1 MKTCFTTL
9 LLLVVLSGFGQFNE
23 RLVVLP
29 GANESS
35 SIHVFGDNVA
45 VVSRVLTD
53 INTLGSGNRW
63 NTCYSLLD
71 EFGNITSTSVYL
83 RGLIG
88 LYAFEDGFT
97 EDSSLHLQCG
107 QHIDSISTGG
117 AFYVVFNSQ
126 GDTARFTHMQNPWY
140 SDDPDYPGTSIMLPR
155 DFYLD
160 QQGYVFMSYGGQSG
174 EFTASDAGV
183 ICYGPDDTYQW
194 HIDFIDWDVH
204 EHVFALTKHNDLL
217 FLALNQ
223 QPTFVYDANIIIHK
237 VDPLTGDILQSYDEP
252 WDINVTE
259 VMEMISDSDGVVA
272 VGSTSLAIDI
282 PSEGLIMKLDEDM
295 NLIWATSVEH
305 NEVNYRRRYED
316 ITIAADGHY
325 IASGQAPYE
334 LEEPDPINGT
344 FMSDVT
350 LAKFHRDTG
359 ELMWQRFYRVV
370 ESEDKTHS
378 VWDVRATADGGLI
391 FCGESL
397 DYTEEEYTPENPV
410 QQGWVVKVDSF
421 GCLVEGCQNSVEE
434 VEGAAGWFMAGPNPL
449 PSGTPLNVYLASQPP
464 TGASLVL
471 TDMQGKRVAATP
483 ASGYNTTLIW
493 QLPALPAAT
502 YLLSLVDGQKVL
514 QTEKVQIIR

>member
-1 MKTCFTTL
+1 MNNHLTIF
-9 LLLVVLSGFGQFNE
+9 LLLVALSGFGQFNE

-29 GANESS
+29 GANETS
-35 SIHVFGDNVA
+35 SIHVNGEHIA
-45 VVSRVLTD
+45 VVSRVLSSFSTP
-53 INTLGSGNRW
+53 NSGVRW
-63 NTCYSLLD
+63 HTCYSILD
-71 EFGNITSTSVYL
+71 NSGAITSTDVYITGLAGLFSV
-83 RGLIG
+83 
-88 LYAFEDGFT
+88 EDGFS
-97 EDSSLHLQCG
+97 EDSNLHIQCG
-107 QHIDSISTGG
+107 GIIDSTDTGG
-117 AFYVVFNSQ
+117 AFYVLFDAQ
-126 GDTARFTHMQNPWY
+126 GDTARFTTMYNPWY
-140 SDDPDYPGTSIMLPR
+140 STDPDYPGTAVMLPR

-160 QQGYVFMSYGGQSG
+160 EQGYVFMSYGGQSG

-194 HIDFIDWDVH
+194 HIDFIDWEVH
-204 EHVFALTKHNDLL
+204 QHVFAMTKLNGYLYFALEDQQSDLVVDNVIWL
-217 FLALNQ
+217 
-223 QPTFVYDANIIIHK
+223 YK
-237 VDPLTGDILQSYDEP
+237 VDMQGNVVEVFEEP
-252 WDINVTE
+252 WETNFGLVRELITDGDHMVVVGAAQEQGE
-259 VMEMISDSDGVVA
+259 VPRFFISKFDG
-272 VGSTSLAIDI
+272 
-282 PSEGLIMKLDEDM
+282 EGQILWETMLGPTDFYKHIFED
-295 NLIWATSVEH
+295 V
-305 NEVNYRRRYED
+305 
-316 ITIAADGHY
+316 TIATDGHY
-325 IASGQAPYE
+325 VASGQAPYE
-334 LEEPDPINGT
+334 LDEPDPVNGT

-397 DYTEEEYTPENPV
+397 DYTEEEYTSENPV

-421 GCLVEGCQNSVEE
+421 GCLVEGCQNSIEE

-471 TDMQGKRVAATP
+471 TDMQGKRVASTP

-502 YLLSLVDGQKVL
+502 YLLSLVDGATVL

>member
-1 MKTCFTTL
+1 MNNHLTIF
-9 LLLVVLSGFGQFNE
+9 LLLVALSGFGQFNE

-29 GANESS
+29 GANETS
-35 SIHVFGDNVA
+35 SIHVNGEHIA
-45 VVSRVLTD
+45 VVSRVLSSFSTP
-53 INTLGSGNRW
+53 NSGVRW
-63 NTCYSLLD
+63 HTCYSILD
-71 EFGNITSTSVYL
+71 NSGAITSTDVYITGLAGLFSV
-83 RGLIG
+83 
-88 LYAFEDGFT
+88 EDGFS
-97 EDSSLHLQCG
+97 EDSNLHIQCG
-107 QHIDSISTGG
+107 GIIDSTDTGG
-117 AFYVVFNSQ
+117 AFYVLFDAQ
-126 GDTARFTHMQNPWY
+126 GDTARFTTMYNPWY
-140 SDDPDYPGTSIMLPR
+140 STDPDYPGTAVMLPR

-160 QQGYVFMSYGGQSG
+160 EQGYVFMSYGGQSG

-194 HIDFIDWDVH
+194 HIDFIDWEVH
-204 EHVFALTKHNDLL
+204 EHVFALTKYNDLL

-237 VDPLTGDILQSYDEP
+237 VNPLTGEILQSYDEP

-259 VMEMISDSDGVVA
+259 VMEMIGDTDGLVA
-272 VGSTSLAIDI
+272 VGSTSEAIDI

-305 NEVNYRRRYED
+305 GELNNRRRYED
-316 ITIAADGHY
+316 VTIATDGHY
-325 IASGQAPYE
+325 VASGQAPYE
-334 LEEPDPINGT
+334 LDEPDPVNGT

-397 DYTEEEYTPENPV
+397 DYTEEEYTSENPV

-421 GCLVEGCQNSVEE
+421 GCLVEGCQNSIDE

-471 TDMQGKRVAATP
+471 TDMQGKRVASTP

-502 YLLSLVDGQKVL
+502 YLLSLVDGATVL